1 MEDSYISNI
10 QEDDQILDSDLLEKI
25 HQLET
30 ENESLKLK
38 LSEEDKK
45 MISQRH
51 QIENM
56 EIEFSNKNNTI
67 KSLEGLIQFY
77 QQEKG
82 SNKEEEDNNSK
93 YQEYEDKIKNLEESI
108 IIKNQKI
115 EQIKQDLN
123 EQYSVNEKL
132 INALTEKEE
141 INKNKKDDDDLS
153 DNSDDSNE
161 NNKNDIKKL
170 GLLQDEI
177 EELEEI
183 IIDLNK
189 DKENITDKYEEKI
202 QEINKENNDY
212 QEKIFELEKEIKE
225 INKQLEMEKIKNSEK
240 PEIGKEIEKIYKEQI
255 DNIKN
260 ELNEERE
267 RKKIIKEKAKEQRE
281 SDMKEILD
289 LEKKLEEAKE
299 EMNNLKKEKITLE
312 QDKKNIEETNLKLIK
327 RNKELETI
335 SSQQNNN
342 DLIINNYKSIL
353 DKKNIEIDNL
363 TSKCKEFKDNLDQY
377 EKDRDIKLEQFDQ
390 EKKILKSEIEE
401 KNKKIEIIYREL
413 NEFRAKEGKGE
424 ADINKIEQDPKQK
437 LYDEIKELKLNLEK
451 KEKENK
457 ELRIKIENNEID
469 NKNEL
474 LAQTEY
480 LKGLIEGYKQNI
492 ESLKE
497 QKNKEKK
504 YFEGQMEK
512 LDIEVGNCKCQ
523 IAAMEYESDRKIINY
538 KNYIKKLQKKL
549 ESLGFKFKDKNKK
562 GINSYMKANTMV

>member
-45 MISQRH
+45 MISQKH

-82 SNKEEEDNNSK
+82 SNKDEEDNNK

-108 IIKNQKI
+108 TIKNQKI

-170 GLLQDEI
+170 GLLQDKI

-260 ELNEERE
+260 ELNEEKE

-299 EMNNLKKEKITLE
+299 EMNNLKKEKIALE

-342 DLIINNYKSIL
+342 DLIINNYKAIL

-390 EKKILKSEIEE
+390 EKKILKSEIDE

>member
-45 MISQRH
+45 MISQKH

-82 SNKEEEDNNSK
+82 SSKDEDNNNK

-153 DNSDDSNE
+153 DNSDDSND

-170 GLLQDEI
+170 GLLQDKI

-212 QEKIFELEKEIKE
+212 QEKIYELEKEIKE

-260 ELNEERE
+260 ELNEEKE

-281 SDMKEILD
+281 SDIKEILD

-299 EMNNLKKEKITLE
+299 EMNNLKKEKIALE

-342 DLIINNYKSIL
+342 DLIINNYKAIL

-390 EKKILKSEIEE
+390 EKKILKSEIDE